1 MFVVSMKHKL
11 TWSSNYCLDVK
22 LWEPCVGEMV
32 QWVMNLLYLF
42 ESTEFKITYMLY
54 ISASMVRPEAEI
66 EQVSKAHRPAG
77 WLYAVVCCIQ
87 QTTKTDC
94 LKQDGIKEPIAKCVS
109 SSSSTLYEK

>member
-1 MFVVSMKHKL
+1 
-11 TWSSNYCLDVK
+11 
-22 LWEPCVGEMV
+22 VGEMV

-77 WLYAVVCCIQ
+77 
-87 QTTKTDC
+87 
-94 LKQDGIKEPIAKCVS
+94 
-109 SSSSTLYEK
+109 